1 RGVSLENSN
10 GNVIRACYI
19 GVDPSGSRA
28 KPNGSEGI
36 FLTNSSSNTVGGPAA
51 GDGNLISG
59 NKGGGIHVLF
69 GGGSHDTLSE
79 TNTIGTDASGTEPL
93 GNGGNGI
100 DFFAASANN
109 RILNNLISGNSG
121 NGVSFFGSDPTDAL
135 IQGNLIGTSRDG
147 VGPIGNGGA

>member
-1 RGVSLENSN
+1 GCDVKAATVTLAGLVIDGFTGRGVSLENSN

-59 NKGGGIHVLF
+59 NKGDGIHVLF
-69 GGGSHDTLSE
+69 GGGSSDKQ
-79 TNTIGTDASGTEPL
+79 
-93 GNGGNGI
+93 
-100 DFFAASANN
+100 
-109 RILNNLISGNSG
+109 
-121 NGVSFFGSDPTDAL
+121 FGHKTH
-135 IQGNLIGTSRDG
+135 G
-147 VGPIGNGGA
+147 